1 MDWLSDGNVAT
12 QERPR
17 QGSGWA
23 RCHRGLW
30 SIVLAGGAAPL
41 VSPLIERWIG
51 RPRPK
56 QFCNFVGT
64 RSLWQHTIDRAA
76 RLTRP
81 DRVVAVV
88 GADDLSE
95 AEAQLDGHAIGSML
109 VQPHGPSTAAGIFLP
124 LTYIRSRD
132 PNATVVVFPADHFV
146 YPETCFLRA
155 VRTAAWA
162 AEQLPERIVLI
173 GAPPTYLELEYG
185 WIQPGA
191 RVSLKADREVH
202 TVRTFVEKPSAAR
215 ADLLL
220 AGGSLWNTLVF
231 AAKVDTL
238 WRIGWQA
245 CPVLMGMFERLGDH
259 LNGVW
264 EDRVMETFYHSMPP
278 TDFAA
283 DILERVPEFLAVLE
297 MTGVLWSDWGNPAR
311 IAHTLRQ
318 LGRDPAFPL
327 HCFPKP
333 LVPNR
338 PDVGIEMLHPSA

>member
-1 MDWLSDGNVAT
+1 MEWPSDGTVAT
-12 QERPR
+12 QERSR
-17 QGSGWA
+17 QGGRWGG
-23 RCHRGLW
+23 CQQGLW
-30 SIVLAGGAAPL
+30 SIVLAGGAASS
-41 VSPLIERWIG
+41 VGPLIERWIG

-88 GADDLSE
+88 QADDLPE
-95 AEAQLDGHAIGSML
+95 AEGQLDGHAIGRML
-109 VQPHGPSTAAGIFLP
+109 MQPCGPSTAAGVFLP
-124 LTYIRSRD
+124 LSYIRLRD

-146 YPETCFLRA
+146 YPETRFLRA

-162 AEQLPERIVLI
+162 AEQLPDRIVLI

-185 WIQPGA
+185 WIQPGT
-191 RVSLKADREVH
+191 RVSLKANMGVH
-202 TVRTFVEKPSAAR
+202 TVQAFVEKPSAAR

-245 CPVLMGMFERLGDH
+245 CPILMAMFEGLSDH
-259 LNGVW
+259 FNGVW
-264 EDRVMETFYHSMPP
+264 EDRVLAAIYDSMPP

-283 DILERVPEFLAVLE
+283 DVLERVPEFLAVLE

-318 LGRDPAFPL
+318 LGRDPTFPL

-333 LVPNR
+333 LVPNP
-338 PDVGIEMLHPSA
+338 PDVGIETLHPSA